1 MRRVIEGKAF
11 DTDTAKEV
19 ARGDNGFLSDAWWGL
34 YRTKDGV
41 FFKIVVNH
49 DGMTVTEFSAMSDTD
64 AQAFLEQ
71 HANHLVEK
79 YFGPMPEPS
88 PSRFSRST
96 IIAAIEMMEPWNHAQ
111 LTRFLLKLG
120 PDIASQVG
128 EGGSIAQRLNRFIV
142 LSLDELPEHHALG
155 DGNSLRDALVENGVA
170 TLPGYGV
177 DMDSA
182 WQEADFMPPQPRN
195 LLRSLQRDGFTVSGG
210 QLRRLLP
217 VDVALPVVLTE
228 IERLLAK
235 HGFDTAKGHL
245 DQALG
250 SHGDGKWASAN
261 SQLRTFFQAICEAMA
276 DALKR
281 PQGEEVKRL
290 ADGGFLYREL
300 NERVFIDALFKRL
313 HPMGSH
319 PGLSDDE
326 DCSYRL
332 HMVLLTARL
341 LLARFDAL
349 NVGRP
354 HRP

>member
-11 DTDTAKEV
+11 DTKSATEV
-19 ARGDNGFLSDAWWGL
+19 VSGDNSPMSDAWWGL

-41 FFKIVVNH
+41 FFKVVVDH
-49 DGMTVTEFSAMSDTD
+49 DGETVTEFAPLSNLD
-64 AQAFLEQ
+64 ARAFLERR
-71 HANHLVEK
+71 ANYLVEE

-88 PSRFSRST
+88 PSRFSRNT
-96 IIAAIEMMEPWNHAQ
+96 IIAAVETMEPWNHAQ
-111 LTRFLLKLG
+111 LTRYLLKLG
-120 PDIASQVG
+120 PDIASRVG
-128 EGGSIAQRLNRFIV
+128 EGGTIAQRLNRLIA
-142 LSLDELPEHHALG
+142 LSLDELPAYYTLG
-155 DGNSLRDALVENGVA
+155 DGNLLHDVLVENGVA

-177 DMDSA
+177 DTDSA

-261 SQLRTFFQAICEAMA
+261 SQLRTFLQAICEAMA
-276 DALKR
+276 DALGR

-319 PGLSDDE
+319 PGLSDD
-326 DCSYRL
+326 DDSTYRL
-332 HMVLLTARL
+332 HIVLLTARL
-341 LLARFDAL
+341 LLARFDA
-349 NVGRP
+349 RP
-354 HRP
+354 KSSS